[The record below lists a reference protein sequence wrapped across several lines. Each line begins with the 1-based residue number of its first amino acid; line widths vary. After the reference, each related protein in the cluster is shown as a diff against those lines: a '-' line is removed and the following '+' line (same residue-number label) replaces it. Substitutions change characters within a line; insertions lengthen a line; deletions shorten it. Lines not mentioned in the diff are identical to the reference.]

1 MLIQIYAINNLYD
14 AEKLCELGVDRL
26 GIVASKTG
34 NVEKGIVSYKKA
46 KELISFIREQGR
58 ETSLILDVKKIEKI
72 VPIIEF
78 TEPDY
83 LHICYV
89 VERDYLI
96 KLRRSVKSKIL
107 LAIPVSG
114 EESIDKAIMFEDL
127 VDSFILD
134 TPGES
139 KQMPGFIG
147 ATGKTHDWSVSRK
160 IVESVKKPVI
170 LGGGLSPDNVC
181 EAIKK
186 VKPSGVD
193 AKTSLDIQGGN
204 GRKDIKKVELFVE
217 RVRECKF

>member
-1 MLIQIYAINNLYD
+1 MLIQIYAINNLCD

-58 ETSLILDVKKIEKI
+58 ETSLILDVKKIEEI